1 MANTVIQLKY
11 SEGTATP
18 ASLNVAEPAYS
29 NNSNKLFIGLSGNQV
44 VAIGGKY
51 YTDIVDAATDA
62 NTVSTIVKR
71 DGSGIFSAT
80 AVRASLFGNANT
92 ASIWQT
98 ARTIGV
104 SGDANGT
111 VSIDGS
117 ANANIPLTLG
127 STGVSAGTYGGATQ
141 IPTFV
146 VDAKGRLTSA
156 ANVAISTSLST
167 AGDSGTDT
175 VALATDTLTFKGAD
189 GITTNMVSAN
199 TTLMID
205 VDNTVIRT
213 SGSQTISG
221 DLAITGNL
229 VISGNTV
236 TQDVETMKIEDSL
249 IQLAANNA
257 ADAVDIGFFGQYN
270 DGSTKYTTLFRDASD
285 SGKYKLLTGGTT
297 VPSAANSVDPST
309 YSTATLVANITGG
322 TVSGLS
328 ADIAVA
334 DGGTGAGTFTAGG
347 IIMGN
352 GTGALS
358 VLANSTY
365 TLTGVFNSAKT
376 ITSLTV
382 DAYGRVTAATGSDIA
397 IGTSQITSGTLPLA
411 RGGTNQTS
419 YTAGQ
424 RLVYDGTSLSSQA
437 NTSTTVTGGLAA
449 ANTITSLTY
458 NSYGEV
464 TAFTGAAIAI
474 DTAQIT
480 SGTIAD
486 ARLPTKGTAGT
497 YANASHVPVITTDAY
512 GRVTAVT
519 NTAIAID
526 TSQVTSGILGIVRGG
541 TGFSSYTANGVIIG
555 GLTSTSALTS
565 VASATEGHVLQ
576 ISSTGIP
583 TFAHLNGGSF

>member
-11 SEGTATP
+11 SESTATP

-29 NNSNKLFIGLSGNQV
+29 NNSNKLFIGLAGNQV

-51 YTDIVDAATDA
+51 YTDIVDAATNV

-71 DGSGIFSAT
+71 DSSGNFSAGTIT
-80 AVRASLFGNANT
+80 AALSGNATT
-92 ASIWQT
+92 ATAWQT

-117 ANANIPLTLG
+117 ANANIPLTLV

-146 VDAKGRLTSA
+146 VDSKGRLTSA
-156 ANVAISTSLST
+156 ANVAISTTLNIAGDTGTDAVALST
-167 AGDSGTDT
+167 DT
-175 VALATDTLTFKGAD
+175 ITFVGGD
-189 GITTNMVSAN
+189 GITTVAYSAN
-199 TTLMID
+199 SNVKFD
-205 VDNTVIRT
+205 VDNTVVRT
-213 SGSQTISG
+213 TGGTISG

-229 VISGNTV
+229 VVSGNTI
-236 TQDVETMKIEDSL
+236 TQDVETMKVEDSL
-249 IQLAANNA
+249 IQLASNNA

-309 YSTATLVANITGG
+309 YSTATLVANISGG

-334 DGGTGAGTFTAGG
+334 DGGTGAGTFTGG
-347 IIMGN
+347 AILIGN
-352 GTGALS
+352 GTGALQT
-358 VLANSTY
+358 LANSTY
-365 TLTGVFNSAKT
+365 TLTGGLAAANT
-376 ITSLTV
+376 ISSLTV
-382 DAYGRVTAATGSDIA
+382 DAYGRVTAATGVAIA
-397 IGTSQITSGTLPLA
+397 IDTAAITSGTLAYA
-411 RGGTNQTS
+411 RGGTGSTS
-419 YTAGQ
+419 YTTGALLVAGATG
-424 RLVYDGTSLSSQA
+424 LTSLANSSY
-437 NTSTTVTGGLAA
+437 TLTGGLAV
-449 ANTITSLTY
+449 ANTISSLTVDA
-458 NSYGEV
+458 YGRV
-464 TAFTGAAIAI
+464 TAATGAAIAI

-526 TSQVTSGILGIVRGG
+526 TSQVTSGIFGIVRGG

-555 GLTSTSALTS
+555 GVTSTSALTS

-576 ISSTGIP
+576 ISSSGVP

>member
-29 NNSNKLFIGLSGNQV
+29 NNSNKLFIGLAGNQV
-44 VAIGGKY
+44 IAIGGKY
-51 YTDIVDAATDA
+51 YTDLVDAATDA
-62 NTVSTIVKR
+62 NTNSTIVKR
-71 DGSGIFSAT
+71 DASGMFSAT
-80 AVRASLFGNANT
+80 AVKASLFGNANT
-92 ASIWQT
+92 AAAWQT

-111 VSIDGS
+111 VSVDGT

-127 STGVSAGTYGGATQ
+127 NSGVVAGTYGGTTNVAV
-141 IPTFV
+141 IV
-146 VDAKGRLTSA
+146 VDSKGRITSA
-156 ANVAISTSLST
+156 SNVASSSTLNI
-167 AGDSGTDT
+167 AGDTGTDT
-175 VALATDTLTFKGAD
+175 VALTTDTITFVGGD
-189 GITTNMVSAN
+189 GITTVAYSAN
-199 TTLMID
+199 SNVRFD
-205 VDNTVIRT
+205 VDNTVVRT
-213 SGSQTISG
+213 TGGTISG

-229 VISGNTV
+229 VISGNTI
-236 TQDVETMKIEDSL
+236 TQDVETLKVEDSL

-270 DGSTKYTTLFRDASD
+270 DGTTKYTTLFRDASD
-285 SGKYKLLTGGTT
+285 SGKYKLLTDGTT

-334 DGGTGAGTFTAGG
+334 DGGTGAGSFTTGG

-365 TLTGVFNSAKT
+365 TLTGGLAAANTLS
-376 ITSLTV
+376 SLTV
-382 DAYGRVTAATGSDIA
+382 DAYGRVTAATGVAIA
-397 IGTSQITSGTLPLA
+397 IDTAQITSGTLAYA
-411 RGGTNQTS
+411 RGGTGSTS
-419 YTAGQ
+419 YTTGALLVAGATG
-424 RLVYDGTSLSSQA
+424 LTSLA
-437 NTSTTVTGGLAA
+437 NSTYTLTGGLAA
-449 ANTITSLTY
+449 ANTISSLTVDA
-458 NSYGEV
+458 YGRV
-464 TAFTGAAIAI
+464 TAATGAAIAI

-486 ARLPTKGTAGT
+486 ARLASVGTAGT
-497 YANASHVPVITTDAY
+497 YANASHVPVITTDSK

-519 NTAIAID
+519 NTAISID
-526 TSQVTSGILGIVRGG
+526 TSQISGGTLGVTRGG
-541 TGFSSYTANGVIIG
+541 TGVASFTANSVLLSGT
-555 GLTSTSALTS
+555 TSTSAVVSLNS
-565 VASATEGHVLQ
+565 STEGHVLQ
-576 ISSTGIP
+576 VSSAGVP
-583 TFAHLNGGSF
+583 VFGFLNGGSF